1 MEKSIIGIAVFDPE
15 KHEAGIAAIARLDAL
30 KNFTIKS
37 EYSISREDIA
47 SILGFELPT
56 EVEKDE

>member
-47 SILGFELPT
+47 SILGFELP
-56 EVEKDE
+56 VQVGRDE